1 MYAKLSLLLCL
12 GLLMACPALGEFET
26 VGVYDPN
33 DGPYY
38 NQVDQSGTYS
48 SHTGDAGPGNVVDL
62 QTFQALIGT
71 AFNIMPEA

>member
-1 MYAKLSLLLCL
+1 MYRRPCLLLCFVFS
-12 GLLMACPALGEFET
+12 MAGAALAEFET